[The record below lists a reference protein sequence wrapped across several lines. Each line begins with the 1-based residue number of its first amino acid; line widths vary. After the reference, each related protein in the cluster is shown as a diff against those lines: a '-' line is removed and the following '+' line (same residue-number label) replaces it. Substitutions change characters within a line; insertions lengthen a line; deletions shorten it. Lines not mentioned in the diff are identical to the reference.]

1 MSIGYYVNMRIVEVV
16 YRVLDIFMGDMNRG
30 KMNGVMD
37 EEDGEIVE
45 EEVDNIYGY
54 DEVWF
59 LV

>member
-54 DEVWF
+54 DEV
-59 LV
+59 

>member
-37 EEDGEIVE
+37 EFVKQRKFYIFYLLNE
-45 EEVDNIYGY
+45 
-54 DEVWF
+54 
-59 LV
+59 